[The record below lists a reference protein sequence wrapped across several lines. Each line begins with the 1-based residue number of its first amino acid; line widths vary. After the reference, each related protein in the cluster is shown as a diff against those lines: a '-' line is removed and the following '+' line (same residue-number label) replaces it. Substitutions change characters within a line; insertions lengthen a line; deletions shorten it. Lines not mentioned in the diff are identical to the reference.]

1 MTTFMYILLGIYCF
15 FLIGLS
21 FFYGRRSPD
30 EVFLIAG
37 RDRPASHILASKFS
51 ASIGVG
57 ALVTYTSYAYSYS
70 LQGILPL
77 ISGMTLGY
85 LVFALWAVPKIRQ
98 FSMGQSFYTQ
108 GDLVRFITVN
118 EQARRLTDVVTIV
131 IQFFWVL
138 LGLVT
143 SARVF
148 DAFGLL
154 SYENALLFASSI
166 TLSYLWL
173 SGLKAVIVTD
183 MVQTFLVSVLLP
195 VVVLGLLWNGERSVS
210 DLLHT
215 TAPHTV
221 TLQHILGL
229 ALYGGFSVFGLAD
242 RYQLCYAARHEQAAR
257 RGMAWVLL
265 PIIGVVFLLL
275 LIGLEALAQ
284 TPNLST
290 DLAFTETLT
299 HLLSERWHPLLLLL
313 FFAGLMGSIDTSI
326 FAVASHTAFL
336 FSPTHT
342 NAVQRVRNLMVVT
355 VVLATVVAY
364 CWQDIVE
371 LTLIG
376 AALRMT
382 LALPMIYIISR
393 GNNTGR
399 FIMTTLLGLLGLGIG
414 LIIFGVQPP
423 IILTTLLGSGL
434 GLMYKSPHDER
445 FWK

>member
-1 MTTFMYILLGIYCF
+1 M
-15 FLIGLS
+15 
-21 FFYGRRSPD
+21 
-30 EVFLIAG
+30 AG

-70 LQGILPL
+70 LQGVLPL

-118 EQARRLTDVVTIV
+118 EQTRRLTDVVTIV

-148 DAFGLL
+148 EAFGLL
-154 SYENALLFASSI
+154 SYENALFFASSI

-195 VVVLGLLWNGERSVS
+195 VVVVGLLWNGERSVS
-210 DLLHT
+210 DLLQT

-242 RYQLCYAARHEQAAR
+242 RYQLCYAARHERAAR

-299 HLLSERWHPLLLLL
+299 HLLSERWHPVLLLL
-313 FFAGLMGSIDTSI
+313 FFAGMMGSIDTSI
-326 FAVASHTAFL
+326 FAVASHAAFL
-336 FSPTHT
+336 FPHS
-342 NAVQRVRNLMVVT
+342 NSVQHIRGLMVLTIVS
-355 VVLATVVAY
+355 ATVVAY
-364 CWQDIVE
+364 CWQNIIE

-399 FIMTTLLGLLGLGIG
+399 FIMTTLLGLFGLAIG
-414 LIIFGVQPP
+414 WLIFGVQPP
-423 IILTTLLGSGL
+423 IILTTLLGSSL
-434 GLMYKSPHDER
+434 GLIYKSPNDER

>member
-1 MTTFMYILLGIYCF
+1 MYLLLGIYCF

-21 FFYGRRSPD
+21 FFYGRRNPD

-37 RDRPASHILASKFS
+37 RDRPAAHILGSKFS

-57 ALVTYTSYAYSYS
+57 SFVTYTSYAYSYS
-70 LQGILPL
+70 LQGVLPL

-85 LVFALWAVPKIRQ
+85 LVFALWAVPKIRL
-98 FSMGQSFYTQ
+98 FALGQSFYTQ

-118 EQARRLTDVVTIV
+118 EHCRRLTDVVTIV

-138 LGLVT
+138 LGLVGG
-143 SARVF
+143 ARVME
-148 DAFGLL
+148 AFGLL
-154 SYENALLFASSI
+154 SYESALLFASSI
-166 TLSYLWL
+166 MLCYLWL

-195 VVVLGLLWNGERSVS
+195 VVVLGLMWNGERTVS
-210 DLLHT
+210 DLLQT

-221 TLQHILGL
+221 TWQHIVGL

-242 RYQLCYAARHEQAAR
+242 RYQLCYAARDEQAAR
-257 RGMAWVLL
+257 IGMAWVLL
-265 PIIGVVFLLL
+265 PIIGIVFLLL

-284 TPNLST
+284 MPNLST

-299 HLLSERWHPLLLLL
+299 QFLPEYWKPILVLL

-326 FAVASHTAFL
+326 FAVASHAAFL
-336 FSPTHT
+336 MPNSSSQHR
-342 NAVQRVRNLMVVT
+342 VQQIRWLMVLT
-355 VVLATVVAY
+355 VVVATSVAY
-364 CWQDIVE
+364 FWKDIIE

-399 FIMTTLLGLLGLGIG
+399 FIMTTVLGLLGLVVG
-414 LIIFGVQPP
+414 LSFFGVQPP

-434 GLMYKSPHDER
+434 GMVYKSPNDER